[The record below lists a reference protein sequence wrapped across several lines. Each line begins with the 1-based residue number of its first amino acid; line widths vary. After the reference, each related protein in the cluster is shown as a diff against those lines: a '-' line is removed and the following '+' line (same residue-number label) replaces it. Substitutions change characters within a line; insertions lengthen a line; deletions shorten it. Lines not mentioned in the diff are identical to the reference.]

1 MYLNFSFTPELTE
14 EIEEYIK
21 QQLPS
26 IINEEVFQDENRL
39 RSMIRDSVR
48 GQLKSLISELLQ
60 GRDFREYLRDKIWE
74 QIKTEE

>member
-1 MYLNFSFTPELTE
+1 MHLNFSFTPELTE
-14 EIEEYIK
+14 EIKEYVK
-21 QQLPS
+21 QQMPS
-26 IINEEVFQDENRL
+26 IINEEIFQDENKL

>member
-1 MYLNFSFTPELTE
+1 MYLNFRFTPELTE
-14 EIEEYIK
+14 EIKDYVKK
-21 QQLPS
+21 QMPS
-26 IINEEVFQDENRL
+26 IINEEIFQDENKL

>member
-14 EIEEYIK
+14 EIKDYVKK
-21 QQLPS
+21 QMPS
-26 IINEEVFQDENRL
+26 IINEEIFQDENKL